1 MDLRELGLRQNQL
14 DVVSRFLD
22 LCQADPRIL
31 AAYLS
36 GSYASGQADAY
47 SDVDLFFVTTPEAYS
62 AFLAEKQAF
71 ARKLGG
77 LLFLEDFGAPHGYL
91 FIHENGTEGEFW
103 FGRPDNVQDVMS
115 GPHVVLFDRGGIQT
129 VDVAPALA
137 VDPARQRDLLR
148 RQLDWFWHELAHYIK
163 AMGRREWWFAYGQVE
178 AMRRICVI
186 LTRLDHDYSDAA
198 IEENEPYFKI
208 EAALPVERLKPM
220 RITFCG
226 VEPAEL
232 LQAGNA
238 LVQYYQAL
246 APRLAESHELTYS
259 LALERLLVPQMQKLS
274 RAGYG

>member
-36 GSYASGQADAY
+36 GSYASRQADEY
-47 SDVDLFFVTTPEAYS
+47 SDVDLFFVTTPESYA

-71 ARKLGG
+71 ARKLGE
-77 LLFLEDFGAPHGYL
+77 LLFLEDFGVPHGYL

-103 FGRPDNVQDVMS
+103 FGRPNNIQDVMS

-129 VDVAPALA
+129 VGVASALA
-137 VDPARQRDLLR
+137 VDQARQRDLLR
-148 RQLDWFWHELAHYIK
+148 RQLDWFWHELAHFIK

-186 LTRLDHDYSDAA
+186 LTRLDHDYLDAA

-208 EAALPVERLKPM
+208 EAVLPVERLKPM
-220 RITFCG
+220 CTTFCE
-226 VEPAEL
+226 VEPADL
-232 LQAGNA
+232 LRAGKA
-238 LVQYYQAL
+238 LVQYYRAL
-246 APRLAESHELTYS
+246 APRLAESHELTYP
-259 LALERLLVPQMQKLS
+259 LALEHLLVPQMQNLSLS
-274 RAGYG
+274 RRG